1 MLIATSLAL
10 LLALP
15 HSDFEGPPLPAGE
28 LAGGVTRVVAYKNGV
43 SLVSVRLAGSADGSG
58 ELRYVLPPAD
68 LVVGGVWLTGDAA
81 PTAVRAATR
90 EEDEL
95 RPVGS
100 LVELLEVNIGRSVSL
115 SWLPRQVTTLTDGGG
130 TLGANGVIERL
141 IGGGGVPSPYDRSLL
156 SGPQYVVLGP
166 DPSRGQ
172 PLGRNSLIVAVDD
185 LLSVNGENLRTEV
198 VRPKVLEWALE
209 FDTEPNT
216 RFECDLHFLARGI
229 AWRALHRVE
238 GDLAG
243 DEAYT
248 LAVELSNDLID
259 LAGTQVWVVA
269 GEPNFKYADLASFL
283 SAPRSEV
290 GADAARSSGPVYNFQ
305 QQVGS
310 PNAFANNAY
319 VGRSEPE
326 ASDNAAPT
334 GSAEGDLTRIAIG
347 SVDLTRGGRTI
358 RRVSEAVVPV
368 RHVYTLD
375 LDVRRGSQNGVEV
388 RDTRAPGEHW
398 EPAYKGGFARA
409 RRSKV
414 WHQLELENTGTLPW
428 TTGPVVVV
436 KSETDGPFP
445 LAQEDLRYTPIGGK
459 AQVPLNLALD
469 VDLEFHEEAQGDDGK
484 SVTGVLA
491 LTNRVG
497 ERIEL
502 AARVGL
508 GGRVSIVEGEAG
520 VFASPGRDDDWTGE
534 ERNWWRSTREANPH
548 SEIEWKIAIEP
559 GATVT
564 LRYVASYDVRRR

>member
-28 LAGGVTRVVAYKNGV
+28 LAGAVTRVVAYKNGV
-43 SLVSVRLAGSADGSG
+43 SLVSVRLSGSADGSG

-68 LVVGGVWLTGDAA
+68 LVVGGVWLTGDIA
-81 PTAVRAATR
+81 PRSVHAATR

-95 RPVGS
+95 RPVAGI
-100 LVELLEVNIGRSVSL
+100 VELLEANVGCSVSL
-115 SWLPRQVTTLTDGGG
+115 SWLPRQVTTLSEGQLLNTTGF
-130 TLGANGVIERL
+130 IERVF
-141 IGGGGVPSPYDRSLL
+141 GGESKLLPYGGIETTPHFVVIAPDTQRPMPFSRST
-156 SGPQYVVLGP
+156 QV
-166 DPSRGQ
+166 
-172 PLGRNSLIVAVDD
+172 VAVDD
-185 LLSVNGENLRTEV
+185 VVSVHGEGLRSEI

-209 FDTEPNT
+209 FEAEPNRT
-216 RFECDLHFLARGI
+216 FECDLHFLARGI
-229 AWRALHRVE
+229 SWRALHRVE
-238 GDLAG
+238 GDLIG

-259 LAGTQVWVVA
+259 LSGTQVWVVA

-283 SAPRSEV
+283 STPRSEG

-305 QQVGS
+305 QQVSG

-319 VGRSEPE
+319 LGRSEPE

-334 GSAEGDLTRIAIG
+334 GSAEGDLTRIAVG
-347 SVDLTRGGRTI
+347 SVDLVRGGRTL
-358 RRVSEAVVPV
+358 RRLGEAVVPV

-388 RDTRAPGEHW
+388 RDARAPGEYW
-398 EPAYKGGFARA
+398 EPAYKGGFARM

-414 WHQLELENTGTLPW
+414 WHQLELENTAAFPW

-436 KSETDGPFP
+436 KGEPDGPFP

-469 VDLEFHEEAQGDDGK
+469 VDLEFYEEAQGDDGK
-484 SVTGVLA
+484 SVAGVLA

-502 AARVGL
+502 RARIGL
-508 GGRVSIVEGEAG
+508 GGRVSIVEGEAE
-520 VFASPGRDDDWTGE
+520 VFASPGRNDDWTGE
-534 ERNWWRSTREANPH
+534 EQTYWRFWRDSNPH

-559 GATVT
+559 GASAT